1 MPITSPDTST
11 PHSVFSGL
19 SQQEHIPYN
28 VYLDISNI
36 IFSSLDIEI
45 VLEQLVKYFA
55 KTLNLSGIGLFGLD
69 AERREILVLADTSLG
84 RSKRLN
90 RVIAISE
97 ELESA
102 LRKNNLLLTENSF
115 FPQLYG
121 NTHENPV
128 LKQFFGSFWDQPVAV
143 MLVPLFNSEDSFYS
157 LTMYSFTC
165 NAFSTQDLALCTA
178 LRQPLT
184 MAFANML
191 EYKKLT
197 HYKEDLALRNSLLS
211 AKQNGAVKELLTDS
225 SVTLRPLVENL
236 PSIAQT
242 DSTVLLLGETG
253 VGKDLFAT
261 AIHQLSDRKDKPF
274 VKVNCGAIPDS
285 LIDSALFGH
294 ERGAFT
300 GAHNQQ
306 LGYFEQAQNGTLFL
320 DEIGELPFP
329 AQARLLHV
337 VQFREI
343 KRVGSKD
350 LIRLNIRIIAA
361 THRDLPRMI
370 RQGLF
375 REDLWYRLNILPLTI
390 PPLRQRLDDLPHMAA
405 QIIRKKCM
413 EMNIRVIPS
422 LGAQSLALMQAYH
435 WPGNVRELE
444 NMLERALILHR
455 GAGQIEIPPSFFARP
470 GAEDIQQAE
479 YTLAEQGAGPAHTN
493 ATDGQIPAGQL
504 TGEKTTRQHT
514 EAGLFPGGNPHKETP
529 PAGLV
534 STLDEAMAAH
544 IRLAISAAHGK
555 IQGTHG
561 AAAILGLKPST
572 LRSKMKKL
580 GITERA

>member
-1 MPITSPDTST
+1 MPASAQKQST
-11 PHSVFSGL
+11 HILSGL
-19 SQQEHIPYN
+19 SQPEHVPYN
-28 VYLDISNI
+28 VYRDISNI
-36 IFSSLDIEI
+36 IFKSLDIEV
-45 VLEQLVKYFA
+45 VLEELVQYFA
-55 KTLNLSGIGLFGLD
+55 KTLKLSGIGLFGLD
-69 AERREILVLADTSLG
+69 TERREILVLADTSQG

-97 ELESA
+97 DLENA
-102 LRKNNLLLTENSF
+102 LRAKNLLLTENSF
-115 FPQLYG
+115 FPQLHN
-121 NTHENPV
+121 NTYENKH
-128 LKQFFGSFWDQPVAV
+128 LKEFFSYFWNQPVAV
-143 MLVPLFNSEDSFYS
+143 MLVPLFRSEDSFYS

-165 NAFSTQDLALCTA
+165 NTFSMQDLALCTA

-191 EYKKLT
+191 EYKQLT
-197 HYKEDLALRNSLLS
+197 HYKEALALRNSLLS
-211 AKQNGAVKELLTDS
+211 EKQEGTVKELLSDAST
-225 SVTLRPLVENL
+225 TLHPLAENL

-253 VGKDLFAT
+253 VGKDLFAS
-261 AIHQLSDRKDKPF
+261 AIHQLSTRKDKPF
-274 VKVNCGAIPDS
+274 VKVNCGAIPES

-320 DEIGELPFP
+320 DEIGELPMQ

-361 THRDLPRMI
+361 THRDLPQMI

-390 PPLRQRLDDLPHMAA
+390 PPLRQRTADLPHLAA

-413 EMNIRVIPS
+413 EMNIREIPR
-422 LGAQSLALMQAYH
+422 LGQQSLALMQAYP

-444 NMLERALILHR
+444 NMLERALILNR
-455 GAGQIEIPPSFFARP
+455 GVGQIEIPPSFFAEQQGIAALGVAP
-470 GAEDIQQAE
+470 ISPSAFAPVCIADTIAGAS
-479 YTLAEQGAGPAHTN
+479 PASMQKI
-493 ATDGQIPAGQL
+493 APVS
-504 TGEKTTRQHT
+504 HT
-514 EAGLFPGGNPHKETP
+514 EKDLASNPRHTI
-529 PAGLV
+529 
-534 STLDEAMAAH
+534 STLDAAIAAH
-544 IRLAISAAHGK
+544 IHQALESTHGK
-555 IQGTHG
+555 IQGPHG
-561 AAAILGLKPST
+561 AAALLGLKPST

-580 GITERA
+580 GIDA